1 MLRNEGKPLL
11 HKVKENDPEVVREVK
26 QAFRPDLKK
35 IIFFDMNDT
44 LVDVERTFD
53 AGFKD
58 IIREWTV
65 RWDSGGSNA
74 WSPEAILDKYK
85 SEWNKRSKSKKSS
98 SRSSLKQASLRAAL
112 AGTPITVSE
121 RFARHFF
128 RTLKLERVKHAAL
141 LPGVKETV
149 ISLTHR
155 YQIAIISNGSKDQ
168 IEAILERKGLLKYIP
183 RSHIF
188 ASAEIGHA
196 KPSSLLY
203 QHALKTMGVK
213 PLQAVMV
220 GNSWRNDIM
229 GAVRS
234 GIDAIWLSHTN
245 SKKKSQRKVGK
256 QRIYFIRRFEQLRNL
271 L

>member
-1 MLRNEGKPLL
+1 
-11 HKVKENDPEVVREVK
+11 VKH
-26 QAFRPDLKK
+26 AFRPDQKK

-44 LVDVERTFD
+44 LVDMERTFD
-53 AGFKD
+53 AGFKE
-58 IIREWTV
+58 IIREWTG
-65 RWDSGGSNA
+65 RWDSGSSDL
-74 WSPEAILDKYK
+74 WSPDAILAKYK
-85 SEWNKRSKSKKSS
+85 SEWNRRSKNKKGS
-98 SRSSLKQASLRAAL
+98 SRSSIKQASLRTAL
-112 AGTPITVSE
+112 AGSPITVSE

-128 RTLKLERVKHAAL
+128 RTLKLERVKHAVL

-155 YQIAIISNGSKDQ
+155 YQIAIVSNGSKDQ
-168 IEAILERKGLLKYIP
+168 IEAILERKGLHKYIP

-188 ASAEIGHA
+188 ASADLGHA
-196 KPSSLLY
+196 KPSPLLF
-203 QHALKTMGVK
+203 QHALKAMGVK

-234 GIDAIWLSHTN
+234 GMDAIWLSAAN